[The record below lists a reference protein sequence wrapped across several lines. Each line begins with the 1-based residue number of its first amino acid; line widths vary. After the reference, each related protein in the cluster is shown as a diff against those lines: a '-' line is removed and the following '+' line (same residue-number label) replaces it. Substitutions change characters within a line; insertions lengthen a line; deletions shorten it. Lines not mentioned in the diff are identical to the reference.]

1 MKKNE
6 LTTKNTKGTK
16 NKAYPN
22 YKPSGVEW
30 LGDVPEHWGVKR
42 AGLAYSIQLGKMLQ
56 PDSSEA
62 EDDQYEYLK
71 ALHVQWETIQTN
83 DLPVMWASNYE
94 VSKYS
99 IKRGDLLVCEGGEVG
114 RCGILKEDLENVI
127 IQNSLHRVR
136 SKNNLNLFLM
146 FVLEN
151 AASKN
156 WFDILC
162 NKATIAH
169 FTGDKFSALRIPLPP
184 PHEQQAIAAFLDRET
199 GRIDTLID
207 KKQRLLELLAE
218 QRTALISA
226 TVTGKIDITTED
238 TEGTEKGN
246 KQFREFRAFR
256 GYPKYKPSG
265 VEWLGDIPKH
275 WVVTELRRFV
285 RFITSGSRGWAEHYS
300 DAGKIF
306 VRIGNL
312 TRHSIDIDLSDIQ
325 YVDPPEGAEGER
337 TKIASG
343 DILFSITAYIGSVA
357 VATEEIAGAYINQH
371 IALVR
376 PLIDKIY
383 PRFVAYAG
391 FSDYGQAQLSGQGY
405 GGTKVQLALDDVKSL
420 RIALPP
426 LPEQQAI
433 ADFLDREMAK
443 IDTLS
448 AKVVTVIERLK
459 EYRTALISS
468 AVTGKINV
476 STCAESAQVQG
487 ACNDK

>member
-1 MKKNE
+1 MHKDV
-6 LTTKNTKGTK
+6 TTEDTEGMK
-16 NKAYPN
+16 NKAYPK
-22 YKPSGVEW
+22 YKPSGVDW
-30 LGDVPEHWGVKR
+30 LGDVPEHWEVTKIGYQTTLDVGYAFKSDKFTDEGIRLLRGDNITEGVTRWGEKSR
-42 AGLAYSIQLGKMLQ
+42 HWPLDEPVANRFLL
-56 PDSSEA
+56 E
-62 EDDQYEYLK
+62 
-71 ALHVQWETIQTN
+71 VN
-83 DLPVMWASNYE
+83 DLVISMDGSKVGKNYALITE
-94 VSKYS
+94 
-99 IKRGDLLVCEGGEVG
+99 RDLPAYLVQRVA
-114 RCGILKEDLENVI
+114 RLK
-127 IQNSLHRVR
+127 
-136 SKNNLNLFLM
+136 SKNIATLKYIFRL
-146 FVLEN
+146 VGLETFRQYVDVVKTDP
-151 AASKN
+151 AIPHITAKN
-156 WFDILC
+156 ILDYP
-162 NKATIAH
+162 I
-169 FTGDKFSALRIPLPP
+169 GLPPLP
-184 PHEQQAIAAFLDRET
+184 EQQAIASFLDRET
-199 GRIDTLID
+199 GRIDSLIA

-275 WVVTELRRFV
+275 WVVTELRRFI

-433 ADFLDREMAK
+433 AAFLDRETAK
-443 IDTLS
+443 IDALS

-468 AVTGKINV
+468 AVTGKIDV
-476 STCAESAQVQG
+476 REAV
-487 ACNDK
+487 